1 MWKAFC
7 SLLSP
12 EKNERRWRQNRL
24 PLQLGGKSRLEKT
37 SFLRFRNQIQKLWK
51 DYQSCHLRL
60 CQCWPTQHRSN
71 VSSN

>member
-37 SFLRFRNQIQKLWK
+37 SFLRFRNQTENHGRTIKVII
-51 DYQSCHLRL
+51 
-60 CQCWPTQHRSN
+60 SN
-71 VSSN
+71 FANVGRHNIAPM